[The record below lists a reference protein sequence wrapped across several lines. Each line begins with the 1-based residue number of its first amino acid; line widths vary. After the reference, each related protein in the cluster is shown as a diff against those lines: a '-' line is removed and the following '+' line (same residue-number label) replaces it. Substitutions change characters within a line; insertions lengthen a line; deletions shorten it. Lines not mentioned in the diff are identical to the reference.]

1 MGLRPALRPSGCVE
15 EGEMDKP
22 WRWWSSRRKREWEAA
37 RPAIRS
43 CDFPLAAPQ
52 APEAFAAVMARV
64 VPGMTT
70 DYLRRMEEVML
81 RPPGPHGLGL
91 LQLTAIQMELVRR
104 GVSLRRLPDRAR

>member
-1 MGLRPALRPSGCVE
+1 
-15 EGEMDKP
+15 MDKP
-22 WRWWSSRRKREWEAA
+22 WRWWSSRSKREWEAA

-91 LQLTAIQMELVRR
+91 LQLAAIQVELVRR
-104 GVSLRRLPDRAR
+104 GVPLRRPADRMR